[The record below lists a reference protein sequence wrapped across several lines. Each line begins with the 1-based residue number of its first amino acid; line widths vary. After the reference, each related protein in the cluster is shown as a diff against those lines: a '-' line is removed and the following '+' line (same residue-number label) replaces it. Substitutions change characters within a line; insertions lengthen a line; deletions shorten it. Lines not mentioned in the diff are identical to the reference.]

1 MPLGVSSV
9 NVHFHTV
16 ALMYG
21 AQASDAV
28 SAASHSGKVTIT
40 EDEILVKLRARSKA
54 HYLVAAGYPE
64 LRERIPWLGNK
75 MLRVQFSRRP

>member
-1 MPLGVSSV
+1 M
-9 NVHFHTV
+9 
-16 ALMYG
+16 
-21 AQASDAV
+21 
-28 SAASHSGKVTIT
+28 TIT